1 MGWLEGRERAE
12 ARVSEMGREGVELDR
27 ADRMRPDF
35 CGGWS
40 AIAFEL
46 RGLGPLN
53 DLD

>member
-12 ARVSEMGREGVELDR
+12 ARVSEVGREGVELDS

-35 CGGWS
+35 CGEWS
-40 AIAFEL
+40 AIAFEW
-46 RGLGPLN
+46 RGLWLSD